1 MAPEV
6 EAAVIAAAVSLV
18 VAAVTAY
25 FTIWSTH
32 RQRTVDLIVAALE
45 HMTGGSQ
52 ERGAGL
58 AALRA
63 LRGRQSGAH
72 IFERLAW
79 KPYGNVVGQQLYRQL
94 IYVVNYGRSKYEAH
108 EIENVI
114 EMLGWL
120 TEDKSLLRS
129 LDPEQRKRL
138 STSLARYDG
147 SVHPK
152 QDSVEAPFLA
162 EVHKKLTEWQRIQ
175 SSAPRKRWYS
185 RFRVP

>member
-18 VAAVTAY
+18 VAAVSAY

-63 LRGRQSGAH
+63 LRGRQSRAH
-72 IFERLAW
+72 VFERLAW
-79 KPYGNVVGQQLYRQL
+79 NPYGPVVGQQLYRQL
-94 IYVVNYGRSKYEAH
+94 LYVLNYGRNKYEAH

-114 EMLGWL
+114 EMLDWL
-120 TEDKSLLRS
+120 TEDKLLLCSLNLER
-129 LDPEQRKRL
+129 RKRL
-138 STSLARYDG
+138 SASLARYDG
-147 SVHPK
+147 SVHLR
-152 QDSVEAPFLA
+152 QDSVEAAFLS
-162 EVHKKLTEWQRIQ
+162 EVHKKLANWQRILN
-175 SSAPRKRWYS
+175 S
-185 RFRVP
+185 

>member
-6 EAAVIAAAVSLV
+6 EAAVIAAGVSLV
-18 VAAVTAY
+18 VAAVSAY

-63 LRGRQSGAH
+63 LRGRQSKAH

-79 KPYGNVVGQQLYRQL
+79 KPYGPVVGQQLYRQL
-94 IYVVNYGRSKYEAH
+94 IYVLNYGRNKYEAH

-114 EMLGWL
+114 VMLDWL
-120 TEDKSLLRS
+120 TKDELLLGS
-129 LDPEQRKRL
+129 CDPAQRRRL
-138 STSLARYDG
+138 SASLTNYDA
-147 SVHPK
+147 SA
-152 QDSVEAPFLA
+152 QATQTDSAATASLSEMQNRL
-162 EVHKKLTEWQRIQ
+162 ENWQGRL
-175 SSAPRKRWYS
+175 SS
-185 RFRVP
+185 

>member
-1 MAPEV
+1 MTPEV
-6 EAAVIAAAVSLV
+6 EAAIIAAGVSLV
-18 VAAVTAY
+18 VAAVSAY

-58 AALRA
+58 AALQA

-79 KPYGNVVGQQLYRQL
+79 KPYGPVVEQQLYRQL
-94 IYVVNYGRSKYEAH
+94 IYVLNYGRNKYEAH

-114 EMLGWL
+114 EMLNWL
-120 TEDKSLLRS
+120 TEDESLVKSLK
-129 LDPEQRKRL
+129 PEQRKRL
-138 STSLARYDG
+138 SDSLARYG
-147 SVHPK
+147 SVRPK
-152 QDSVEAPFLA
+152 RNSVEAAFLSA
-162 EVHKKLTEWQRIQ
+162 VRTKLADWQN
-175 SSAPRKRWYS
+175 KLNL
-185 RFRVP
+185 

>member
-18 VAAVTAY
+18 VAAVSAY

-52 ERGAGL
+52 ERGAG
-58 AALRA
+58 
-63 LRGRQSGAH
+63 RQSRAH

-79 KPYGNVVGQQLYRQL
+79 KPYGPVVGQQLYRQL
-94 IYVVNYGRSKYEAH
+94 LYVLNYGSKNNEAH
-108 EIENVI
+108 EIENII
-114 EMLGWL
+114 EMLDWL
-120 TEDKSLLRS
+120 TNDELLLGS
-129 LDPEQRKRL
+129 CDPEQKKRL
-138 STSLARYDG
+138 SASLGRYDE

-152 QDSVEAPFLA
+152 QNDSVAAASLS
-162 EVHKKLTEWQRIQ
+162 EVHKKLANWQRRL
-175 SSAPRKRWYS
+175 SS
-185 RFRVP
+185 